1 MPVFELTGPTPA
13 TYWRPGRRDLG
24 MQSVL
29 IDQTQLRVSRWS
41 FGTASL
47 HHLPRSIERQRLLR
61 AAVNAGFTHFDTSP
75 FYGYGL
81 AERELSGLIKHGR
94 AELTL
99 ATKVGLY
106 PPGHASH
113 RPLGIWYRK
122 VVGRVVRRVSAPRV
136 DWSVA
141 EARKSLAQSLRRLGT
156 DYVDLLYLH
165 EPDATLIPA
174 DQFLRWLEDEQVK
187 GRIRYW
193 GLAGL
198 APPMT
203 DLVRGGSRL
212 AHVLQ
217 VKDSVGGH
225 EANALVKAGRKL
237 QFTYGYL
244 SDLRKSSLAVEWF
257 DYARS
262 ILARNPYGSVII
274 STRRTERIAKFVDG
288 SIAG

>member
-1 MPVFELTGPTPA
+1 MSVFELTGPILA
-13 TYWRPGRRDLG
+13 TYWRPGRCDLG
-24 MQSVL
+24 MQSVQ

-47 HHLPRSIERQRLLR
+47 HHLPRSIQRQRLLR
-61 AAVNAGFTHFDTSP
+61 AAVNAGITHFDTSP

-81 AERELSGLIKHGR
+81 AERELSGLIKHRR

-136 DWSVA
+136 DWSIA

-156 DYVDLLYLH
+156 DYVDVLYLH
-165 EPDATLIPA
+165 EPDAMLIAA

-198 APPMT
+198 APPMM

-225 EANALVKAGRKL
+225 EANALIEAGRKL

-244 SDLRKSSLAVEWF
+244 SDLRKSSLAVGWS
-257 DYARS
+257 DYVRS

-288 SIAG
+288 SLPG

>member
-1 MPVFELTGPTPA
+1 MSGFELNGPMLA
-13 TYWRPGRRDLG
+13 TYWRPGRCDPG
-24 MQSVL
+24 MQSVQ
-29 IDQTQLRVSRWS
+29 IDQTELRVSRWS

-47 HHLPRSIERQRLLR
+47 HHLPRSIQRQRLLR
-61 AAVNAGFTHFDTSP
+61 AAVNGGFTHFDTSP
-75 FYGYGL
+75 YYGYGL

-94 AELTL
+94 AALTL

-106 PPGHASH
+106 PPGHGLH
-113 RPLGIWYRK
+113 RPLGMWYRK
-122 VVGRVVRRVSAPRV
+122 VVGRVVRRVAAPRV
-136 DWSVA
+136 DWSIA
-141 EARKSLAQSLRRLGT
+141 EARKSLEESLRRLGT
-156 DYVDLLYLH
+156 DYVDVLYLH
-165 EPDATLIPA
+165 EPDAMLIAA

-198 APPMT
+198 APPMM

-225 EANALVKAGRKL
+225 EANALIEAARKL

-244 SDLRKSSLAVEWF
+244 SGLRKSSLAVGWS
-257 DYARS
+257 DYVSS
-262 ILARNPYGSVII
+262 ILARNPHGSVVVA
-274 STRRTERIAKFVDG
+274 TRRIERIAKFSDG
-288 SIAG
+288 SLPG

>member
-1 MPVFELTGPTPA
+1 
-13 TYWRPGRRDLG
+13 
-24 MQSVL
+24 MQLVQ

-47 HHLPRSIERQRLLR
+47 HHLPRSIQRQRLLR
-61 AAVNAGFTHFDTSP
+61 AAVNVGITHFDTSP

-81 AERELSGLIKHGR
+81 AERELSGLIKDRR

-106 PPGHASH
+106 PPRHASH

-136 DWSVA
+136 DWSMT
-141 EARKSLAQSLRRLGT
+141 EARKSLAESLRRLGT
-156 DYVDLLYLH
+156 DYVDVLYLH
-165 EPDATLIPA
+165 EPDAMLIAA

-198 APPMT
+198 ALPMM

-217 VKDSVGGH
+217 VKDSMGGH
-225 EANALVKAGRKL
+225 EANALIEAGRKL

-244 SDLRKSSLAVEWF
+244 SDLCNSNLAVGWSE
-257 DYARS
+257 YVRS
-262 ILARNPYGSVII
+262 ILGRNPYGSIII
-274 STRRTERIAKFVDG
+274 STRRIERIAKFVDG
-288 SIAG
+288 SVPG

>member
-1 MPVFELTGPTPA
+1 MSVLELTGRTSA
-13 TYWRPGRRDLG
+13 TYWRLGQCDLG
-24 MQSVL
+24 MRSVQ

-47 HHLPRSIERQRLLR
+47 HHLPRSIQRQRLLR

-81 AERELSGLIKHGR
+81 AERELSGLIKSGR
-94 AELTL
+94 ADLTL

-106 PPGHASH
+106 PPRHASH

-122 VVGRVVRRVSAPRV
+122 VVGRVVHRVSAPRV
-136 DWSVA
+136 DWSIA

-156 DYVDLLYLH
+156 DYVDVLYLH
-165 EPDATLIPA
+165 EPDAMLIA
-174 DQFLRWLEDEQVK
+174 AEQFLRWLEDEQVK

-198 APPMT
+198 ALPMM
-203 DLVRGGSRL
+203 DLVRSGSRL

-217 VKDSVGGH
+217 VKDSMGGH
-225 EANALVKAGRKL
+225 EANALIETGRKL

-244 SDLRKSSLAVEWF
+244 SDLRKSSLAVGWS
-257 DYARS
+257 DYVRS
-262 ILARNPYGSVII
+262 ILARNPHGSVII
-274 STRRTERIAKFVDG
+274 STRSTERIAKFVAGG
-288 SIAG
+288 SS